1 MPDGLCDASR
11 MPDFRIVALTPDGL
25 DELKPLWRSLY
36 EHHLSLT
43 PHLRERSRG
52 IEQAWIA
59 RREAE
64 REWLANEP
72 LTFVLAAESEE
83 GYLGYAFVRVR
94 TATFAT
100 SWSASDPLAELSI
113 LAVLSPARG
122 LGIGSALLDAVEER
136 LGELGVEDMVISV
149 VTTNVDAMRLYERRG
164 AVQFVTELVQ
174 RVPTRGLV
182 QPSEPGRLPGRSE
195 RCSE

>member
-1 MPDGLCDASR
+1 
-11 MPDFRIVALTPDGL
+11 MPDFRIVAVSPDGL
-25 DELKPLWRSLY
+25 DELKPVWRSLY
-36 EHHLSLT
+36 EHHLALT

-72 LTFVLAAESEE
+72 LTFVLAAEGAE
-83 GYLGYAFVRVR
+83 GYVGYAFVRVR

-113 LAVLSPARG
+113 LAVLPPARG
-122 LGIGSALLDAVEER
+122 LGVGSALLDAVEER
-136 LGELGVEDMVISV
+136 LGELGVVDMVISV
-149 VTTNVDAMRLYERRG
+149 VTTNIDAMRLYERRG

-174 RVPTRGLV
+174 RVSTRSLMPPLG
-182 QPSEPGRLPGRSE
+182 PERLTGRSE
-195 RCSE
+195 RCGE

>member
-1 MPDGLCDASR
+1 LRRPGSVCKPSSVS
-11 MPDFRIVALTPDGL
+11 DFSIERLPPERL
-25 DELKPLWRSLY
+25 DELKPIWRALY
-36 EHHLSLT
+36 EHHLALT

-52 IEQAWIA
+52 IEEAWRA

-64 REWLANEP
+64 REWLAAEP
-72 LTFVLAAESEE
+72 LTFVLAAEGKD

-113 LAVLSPARG
+113 LAVLPQARG
-122 LGIGSALLDAVEER
+122 RGIGSALLDAVEER
-136 LGELGVEDMVISV
+136 LRELRVQDMVISV

-164 AVQFVTELVQ
+164 AVRFVTELVQ
-174 RVPTRGLV
+174 RVAG
-182 QPSEPGRLPGRSE
+182 
-195 RCSE
+195 